1 MMKNRDNSKKTDL
14 FALLTLALIIIGCVL
29 YLGGIAKGILENAG
43 IISDKTAK
51 SPNVDI
57 DWSQLYPFSEDHSP
71 ITEVNADTNAF
82 ADKLS
87 SVLSIGTTAYGK
99 LDFAKKDMMFFEEIR
114 SFGTKVFD
122 NWVCHNRN
130 IINNRIYLGDG
141 YYASVSEKPF
151 SDSEMNSAAE
161 KLEELKNYL
170 DKDNI
175 PLLYVQ
181 VPQKISPSDQLGA
194 GVTDYYYANRDAFT
208 DKLSEKG
215 IDILDL
221 KVPLLSERADYHS
234 WFYRTDHHWTAPAGF
249 WASKVMAEG
258 LNKYCGYNID
268 LSIYDED
275 QYDFT
280 HYENCWVGEQGQMIS
295 EAYIGRDDYT
305 LIRPKY
311 DTNYTMNIDGADTDG
326 DFNLFIN
333 DYTFSETNVTD
344 MSWHYAYGL
353 YNTVNHNADYGK
365 VLMLTDSYDN
375 VTVPF
380 VSLGV
385 RELDNLQM
393 RDMGDDFDLKE
404 YILEKGYDTVI
415 ISYAQFMIG
424 AHDNPVSSN
433 YRMFAFDG
441 N

>member
-1 MMKNRDNSKKTDL
+1 MKTSKLSKL
-14 FALLTLALIIIGCVL
+14 IKYLPAVFLIFVLGAGLLV
-29 YLGGIAKGILENAG
+29 NA
-43 IISDKTAK
+43 KTAFN
-51 SPNVDI
+51 SFRNSVSARD
-57 DWSQLYPFSEDHSP
+57 FSGLEKDFSD
-71 ITEVNADTNAF
+71 NLF
-82 ADKLS
+82 LRRRF
-87 SVLSIGTTAYGK
+87 IGLNGT
-99 LDFAKKDMMFFEEIR
+99 FAKITGLKDYYRNKNIYVDSSNYVMGIYPYTTTDYEYEETVALYD
-114 SFGTKVFD
+114 FLKK
-122 NWVCHNRN
+122 NN
-130 IINNRIYLGDG
+130 IN
-141 YYASVSEKPF
+141 
-151 SDSEMNSAAE
+151 
-161 KLEELKNYL
+161 
-170 DKDNI
+170 
-175 PLLYVQ
+175 LLYVNKP
-181 VPQKISPSDQLGA
+181 VKYTDDSYTEEEFALESFANRNSDLFLERIREA
-194 GVTDYYYANRDAFT
+194 GVPA
-208 DKLSEKG
+208 
-215 IDILDL
+215 IDLRENL
-221 KVPLLSERADYHS
+221 KDDGLNIKDM
-234 WFYRTDHHWTAPAGF
+234 FYRTDHHWTAPAGF
-249 WASKVMAEG
+249 WASKVMSNG
-258 LNKYCGYNID
+258 LNNYCGYNID

-393 RDMGDDFDLKE
+393 RDMVDDFDLKE